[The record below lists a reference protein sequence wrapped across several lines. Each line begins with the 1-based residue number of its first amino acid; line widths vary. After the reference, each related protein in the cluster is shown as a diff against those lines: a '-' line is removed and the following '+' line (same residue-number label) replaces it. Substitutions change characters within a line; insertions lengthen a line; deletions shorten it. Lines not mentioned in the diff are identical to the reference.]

1 MEACYF
7 LDLEIIVW
15 DCGMLLGQQALV
27 KEKSQ
32 EIWYEVLTAYFNLII
47 ITRYKLLILWGGVMS
62 KGHVVSIDR

>member
-32 EIWYEVLTAYFNLII
+32 EIWYEALTEYFNLSSLSTNYIW
-47 ITRYKLLILWGGVMS
+47 YFGVESCQKAMWYS
-62 KGHVVSIDR
+62 

>member
-1 MEACYF
+1 
-7 LDLEIIVW
+7 
-15 DCGMLLGQQALV
+15 MLLGQQALV

>member
-15 DCGMLLGQQALV
+15 DCGMLLGQQAFM

-32 EIWYEVLTAYFNLII
+32 EIWYEVLTEYFNLSSLS
-47 ITRYKLLILWGGVMS
+47 TN
-62 KGHVVSIDR
+62 

>member
-32 EIWYEVLTAYFNLII
+32 EIWYEILTEYFN
-47 ITRYKLLILWGGVMS
+47 
-62 KGHVVSIDR
+62 

>member
-7 LDLEIIVW
+7 LDLEITVS

-32 EIWYEVLTAYFNLII
+32 EIWYEVLTEYFNLSSLS
-47 ITRYKLLILWGGVMS
+47 TNY
-62 KGHVVSIDR
+62 